1 MVKKPA
7 TMTAPTNGENWAN
20 GEFSP
25 MVKTRPGSMVKMRM
39 VKNLGPLVATTKDFS
54 PSGISPTRG
63 ARVSPKPAQKMTD
76 GEKSRGVKG
85 RPRNPELPPSP
96 GPYMYWQKSG
106 NGLKLERRNPYEYLG
121 FIMPNEWAYL
131 RGNYDEEY
139 ILRCILAAIRIK
151 RSKRNGPAPGGGP
164 SPSHP

>member
-1 MVKKPA
+1 MVKNAP
-7 TMTAPTNGENWAN
+7 TMTAPFNGENLAN
-20 GEFSP
+20 GEFLP
-25 MVKTRPGSMVKMRM
+25 MVKSRPGAMVKMRM
-39 VKNLGPLVATTKDFS
+39 VKNQGPLVASTNGFS
-54 PSGISPTRG
+54 PTPISPAQKGRI
-63 ARVSPKPAQKMTD
+63 SPKPAQKMTD
-76 GEKSRGVKG
+76 GENPRGRGG

-131 RGNYDEEY
+131 RGQFDEEY

-151 RSKRNGPAPGGGP
+151 RSKRNGPASGGGP
-164 SPSHP
+164 RPDNT